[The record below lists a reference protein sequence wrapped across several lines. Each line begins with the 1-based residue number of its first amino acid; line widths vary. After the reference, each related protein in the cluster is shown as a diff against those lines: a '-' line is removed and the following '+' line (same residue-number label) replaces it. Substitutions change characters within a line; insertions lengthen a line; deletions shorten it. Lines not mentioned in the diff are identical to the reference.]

1 MRRVFLGSLLIGFG
15 PLAAWGGDPKA
26 DSPLPKI
33 PALPPIPANPGGG
46 EPGVP
51 PNWKKAVHRSDD
63 QTADDSK
70 PTTNPPAVLPKPR
83 NLPMDKPTDAKALKD
98 EMEKLLKLRQET
110 QPEGEPGAA
119 DERTRLRGQLN
130 DLLKKLD
137 QPKPKPMTGKEKP
150 HAPSPK
156 VPLPE
161 GGKPLDTMRFAVNAY
176 KTGDVRAALDAF
188 RLIDLSRLSGED
200 RAFAQYLTACCLRQT
215 GKVAEATAIYRE
227 ILDEKADPLLTE
239 CALTQLGL
247 IRSTREL
254 DAQLEQLR
262 ARRKGK

>member
-1 MRRVFLGSLLIGFG
+1 MRRLLLGSLLLGFG
-15 PLAAWGGDPKA
+15 PLAGFGSDPPA
-26 DSPLPKI
+26 DGPLPKI
-33 PALPPIPANPGGG
+33 PALPPIPARPNGG
-46 EPGVP
+46 EPVVNP
-51 PNWKKAVHRSDD
+51 SWRKAGYFSDEP
-63 QTADDSK
+63 K

-83 NLPMDKPTDAKALKD
+83 SLPTDKANDAQALKD
-98 EMEKLLKLRQET
+98 EMDKLLKLRQEL
-110 QPEGEPGAA
+110 QPEGESGAA

-137 QPKPKPMTGKEKP
+137 QPKPKPSTGKP
-150 HAPSPK
+150 HAPPPK

-161 GGKPLDTMRFAVNAY
+161 GGRPIDTMRFGVNAY
-176 KTGDVRAALDAF
+176 KAGDVRAALDAF
-188 RLIDLSRLSGED
+188 RLIDLARLSGED
-200 RAFAQYLTACCLRQT
+200 RAFAQYLTASCLRQT

-254 DAQLEQLR
+254 DVQLEQLR